1 MEMVKDKLKSL
12 SKEELVSKSQRLQNI
27 LNEYDWEEVKWMK
40 DDVDAELERR
50 KFRNRMKSFLNRVFN
65 GIV

>member
-1 MEMVKDKLKSL
+1 MEMVKDKLKNL

>member
-12 SKEELVSKSQRLQNI
+12 SKEELMSKSRRLQNI
-27 LNEYDWEEVKWMK
+27 IDEYDWAEAKYFK
-40 DDVDAELERR
+40 SDIDAELERR